1 MKALV
6 EGALAGYGIAIPV
19 GAIAVL
25 IVDVGLRLG
34 YLPGF
39 LAGAGAATADALY
52 AALAVIAGELLA
64 SMLKQYAP
72 PLRFVSALVLLS
84 IGVVG
89 LWRATRQSRQ
99 GISSQTL
106 KGGPGQIY
114 MQFLGLTLINPLT
127 VVYFSAL
134 ILGGTLG
141 DGAALVDR
149 VAFVTGAG
157 LASLS
162 WQTLLACIGAF
173 ASTKLPARFKVLT
186 SFLGNLVVIGFGLRI
201 LWRVTLS
208 S

>member
-1 MKALV
+1 MTAFV

-34 YLPGF
+34 YLPAF
-39 LAGAGAATADALY
+39 LAGAGAATADMVY
-52 AALAVIAGELLA
+52 AALAVIAGGLLA

-72 PLRFVSALVLLS
+72 PLRFVSALVLLA
-84 IGVVG
+84 IGVLG
-89 LWRATRQSRQ
+89 LWRATKRSVQA
-99 GISSQTL
+99 ISPQTL
-106 KGGPGQIY
+106 KGGRGQIY
-114 MQFLGLTLINPLT
+114 VQFLGLTLINPLT

-141 DGAALVDR
+141 DGVALVDR
-149 VAFVTGAG
+149 VAFVAGAG

-162 WQTLLACIGAF
+162 WQTLLAGIGAF
-173 ASTKLPARFKVLT
+173 ASTKLPPRFKVLT

-201 LWRVTLS
+201 LYRVLL
-208 S
+208 

>member
-1 MKALV
+1 MTAFM

-39 LAGAGAATADALY
+39 LAGAGAATADLLY
-52 AALAVIAGELLA
+52 AILAVVAGELLA
-64 SMLKQYAP
+64 STLKQHAP
-72 PLRFVSALVLLS
+72 TLRFASAFVLLT
-84 IGVVG
+84 IGFLG
-89 LWRATRQSRQ
+89 LWRAAKRSAQ
-99 GISSQTL
+99 GISPQTL
-106 KGGPGQIY
+106 KRGRGQIY
-114 MQFLGLTLINPLT
+114 VQFLGLTLINPLT

-141 DGAALVDR
+141 DGVALLDR
-149 VAFVTGAG
+149 AAFVAGAG

-162 WQTLLACIGAF
+162 WQTLLAGIGAF
-173 ASTKLPARFKVLT
+173 AGAKLPARFKVLT

-201 LWRVTLS
+201 LYRVLL
-208 S
+208 